1 MASVWSHLGYGP
13 LGTLTTDDLHH
24 VADMETHILTVGRPI
39 PWAGDLEPYETVI
52 VQFLDWGAM

>member
-24 VADMETHILTVGRPI
+24 VADMETRILTVGRPI

-52 VQFLDWGAM
+52 VQFLD